1 MKSKKVMMVTGEA
14 SGDLHGAHL
23 MEAVQRID
31 PGIQFFGMGGEA
43 LKRAGMNLL
52 YHNQSLSV
60 VGITEVLLKLRS
72 IQKTLLGLKQFLE
85 RERPDLLILIDFPD
99 FNLRLAKFAHE
110 HGVPVL
116 YYISPQVWAWRP
128 GRVRLIARWVKKM
141 VVFFPFEVP
150 IYRAAGVDV
159 ECVGHPLLDVV
170 KPALS
175 KEETAKQL
183 GLDPAKP
190 IFGLLPGSRSQEL
203 ERLLPVLLDTAH
215 LLHQEVPDLQFVIP
229 LAPGLTKT
237 SVSRW
242 MNNAWVP
249 VKLAEGQTYDAMNL
263 SDLLIMASGTA
274 TLEAA
279 LLEKP
284 MVIIYKVSSL
294 SYWIGRALV
303 RVKHIG
309 LVNLV
314 AGKGIAPELIQKDA
328 SPERIA
334 REALRIFNDADL
346 RQGMTEAMTHVRRNL
361 GEPGAVQRAAHIVTS
376 MLENENEGPRGPGFK
391 RPSDDRK

>member
-1 MKSKKVMMVTGEA
+1 MMVTGEA

-43 LKRAGMNLL
+43 LKAAGMNLL

-72 IQKTLLGLKQFLE
+72 IQKTLLGLKQSLK

-110 HGVPVL
+110 HRVPVL

-128 GRVRLIARWVKKM
+128 GRVKLIARWVKKM

-150 IYRAAGVDV
+150 IYKAAGVDV

-170 KPALS
+170 RPALS
-175 KEETAKQL
+175 KEETARQL

-190 IFGLLPGSRSQEL
+190 ILGLLPGSRSQEL
-203 ERLLPVLLDTAH
+203 ERLLPVLLDTAR
-215 LLHQEVPDLQFVIP
+215 LLHQEAPDLQFVIP
-229 LAPGLTKT
+229 LAPGLTRT
-237 SVSRW
+237 RVSRW
-242 MNNAWVP
+242 TNNAWVP
-249 VKLAEGQTYDAMNL
+249 VKLAEGQTYDVMNL

-279 LLEKP
+279 LLGKP
-284 MVIIYKVSSL
+284 MVIIYKVSPV

-303 RVKHIG
+303 RVKYIG

-314 AGKGIAPELIQKDA
+314 AGKGIAPELIQKEA

-334 REALRIFNDADL
+334 RESLRILNDPTL
-346 RQGMTEAMTHVRRNL
+346 RQGMTEAMIQVRQNL
-361 GEPGAVQRAAHIVTS
+361 GEPGAVEKAARIVTS
-376 MLENENEGPRGPGFK
+376 MLENK
-391 RPSDDRK
+391 K